1 MKFAAVLN
9 EDGGTLRTTDLKAF
23 SKTLTDV
30 LEGGGHSVEVDTV
43 PGRDIEMAL
52 KKAAARHGVDV
63 VIAGGG
69 DGTISTAAGVLM
81 DSRRALAVLPAGT
94 MNLFARSL
102 GVPLELE
109 EAIRAFAGGKV
120 RQVDMATAGDRPF
133 VHQFSIGL
141 HAKMVDLR
149 DRMEFGSKIG
159 KIGASARAVYT
170 TVMNPPSMKVRLT
183 LGGTELLARTCGIG
197 VTNNMFGEGHLPYA
211 DDPDGGVLG
220 VYVTMARRRRD
231 IIRFG
236 LNMARGKW
244 KDNDQVDIH
253 ETRDVEIRL
262 LSSARKFRCVIDGEL
277 HPLAER
283 TRIRIHP
290 GALSVLVPAEEAP
303 AKAA

>member
-9 EDGGTLRTTDLKAF
+9 EDGGTLRTTDLPAF
-23 SKTLTDV
+23 QKTLTEV
-30 LEGGGHSVEVDTV
+30 LEEGGHSVDVETV
-43 PGRDIEMAL
+43 PGKDIESAL
-52 KKAAARHGVDV
+52 KKAAARRGVDV

-81 DSRRALAVLPAGT
+81 DSKKALAVLPAGT

-109 EAIRAFAGGKV
+109 EAVRAFAGGKV
-120 RQVDMATAGDRPF
+120 RQVDMATADDRPF

-170 TVMNPPSMKVRLT
+170 TVMNPPSMKVQLN
-183 LGGTELLARTCGIG
+183 LGGTELLARTSGIG

-220 VYVTMARRRRD
+220 VYVTMARRRMD

-244 KDNDQVDIH
+244 KDNDQVEIH

-277 HPLAER
+277 YPLAER

-290 GALSVLVPAEEAP
+290 GALGVLVPSQEAAAE
-303 AKAA
+303 AA